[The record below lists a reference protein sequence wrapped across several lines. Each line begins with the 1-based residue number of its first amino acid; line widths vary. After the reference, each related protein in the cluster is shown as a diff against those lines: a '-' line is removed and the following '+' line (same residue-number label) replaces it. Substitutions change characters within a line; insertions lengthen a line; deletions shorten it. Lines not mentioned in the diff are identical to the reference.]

1 MKFEWGPEKANTNF
15 SKHGVTFEEATTVFK
30 DRFAMTETDTAH
42 SSDDF
47 SGAVRGKYAARYST
61 GVALPDYADPD
72 WREKTLVR
80 EDAVGEAE
88 LESTRSVG
96 RSFLLNFLH
105 QLGARL
111 ASPTQPASFDFL
123 AYAEEDRRVQACP
136 VRLRAAIQ
144 AS

>member
-1 MKFEWGPEKANTNF
+1 MKFEWDPEKANTNF

-80 EDAVGEAE
+80 RG
-88 LESTRSVG
+88 
-96 RSFLLNFLH
+96 NK
-105 QLGARL
+105 
-111 ASPTQPASFDFL
+111 
-123 AYAEEDRRVQACP
+123 
-136 VRLRAAIQ
+136 LRGNKLQRHKLYRHGGNAPR
-144 AS
+144 